1 MTYLFFDIECANSFG
16 GIGKICSFGYVLCNE
31 DFSVIESDDLLMNPD
46 TVFDWYL
53 FSKNAK
59 CRLAYS
65 REEYNSKPKFSHY
78 YSKIKSLL
86 EGKDRRIFGFGCQND
101 VATIATECMRYENE
115 LIDFN
120 CYDIMNPLEKFYEM
134 KGGLG
139 SFVEKLEI
147 ATHGMEFHDSKADAI
162 FTMKVAEK
170 LVKDSGKP
178 LTELNTPYTP
188 FSSKL
193 LRKKKIK
200 KLYANYL
207 ERKNAAKEQNGK
219 AFNVKAPLPIKK
231 VTVPAW
237 FDWHKELMDEITL
250 QNEENRR

>member
-1 MTYLFFDIECANSFG
+1 MTYLFFDIECANSFS

-31 DFSVIESDDLLMNPD
+31 DFSIIESNDLLMNPG

-59 CRLAYS
+59 CRLAYT
-65 REEYNSKPKFSHY
+65 REEYNKNPEFPHH
-78 YSKIKSLL
+78 YSKIKSLFDA
-86 EGKDRRIFGFGCQND
+86 KDRRIFGFGCQND
-101 VATIATECMRYENE
+101 VATIATECMRYDLP

-120 CYDIMNPLEKFYEM
+120 CYDILNPLETFYEM

-139 SFVEKLEI
+139 TFVEKLEI
-147 ATHGMEFHDSKADAI
+147 PTQGMEFHDSRADAF

-170 LVKDSGKP
+170 LVKDAGKP
-178 LTELNTPYTP
+178 LKELITPYTP

-207 ERKNAAKEQNGK
+207 ERKEAGK
-219 AFNVKAPLPIKK
+219 TQGGKKAIPTKK
-231 VTVPAW
+231 ITVPQW
-237 FDWHKELMDEITL
+237 FDWRKELLDEI
-250 QNEENRR
+250 ESEKKSVREISS